1 MRVQMSTRWKA
12 VNEMDDARC
21 KIAAIEMDELRGR
34 SPLSGV
40 AIEMED
46 LRCLGL
52 SNRVA
57 LEIEDDRFSRLAIQM
72 EDPRCNNLHSIW

>member
-1 MRVQMSTRWKA
+1 
-12 VNEMDDARC
+12 
-21 KIAAIEMDELRGR
+21 
-34 SPLSGV
+34 
-40 AIEMED
+40 
-46 LRCLGL
+46 L